1 MNYISIKD
9 IDNLKQWVADAIKI
23 KKNPLKHKK
32 LGKNKTLGMLFFNP
46 SLRTRLSTQKA
57 ALNLGMNV
65 MVMNFTNEGWTL
77 EFEDGAIMNQGA
89 SEHIKEAAEVV
100 SQYCDIIAIRAFAG
114 LTDKE
119 KDNAETVMAGF
130 LKYATVPILN
140 MESATGHPLQSL
152 ADAITMEEFKTKHK
166 PKVVLTWA
174 PHPRALPQAVVNSFI
189 EMMQLQDADF
199 VITHPE
205 GYELNPEITKN
216 SKIEHDQNK
225 AFENADFIYAK
236 NWSNY
241 IDYGKITNSDP
252 NWTVTADK
260 MKLTNN
266 AKFMHCLPVR
276 RNVIVTDEVIDSD
289 NSIVMHQANN
299 RTYSAQ
305 LVLKKMLAPQ
315 PPKGEFPSNGK
326 IKKKKDGK

>member
-1 MNYISIKD
+1 MNYLSIKD
-9 IDNLKQWVADAIKI
+9 INSLSEWVTEAIKI
-23 KKNPLKHKK
+23 KKNPLKNKK

-77 EFEDGAIMNQGA
+77 EFEDGAIMNAGA

-100 SQYCDIIAIRAFAG
+100 SQYCDIIAIRAFAE
-114 LTDKE
+114 LQDRD
-119 KDNAETVMAGF
+119 KDNAETVINGF
-130 LKYATVPILN
+130 LKYATVSIVN

-152 ADAITMEEFKTKHK
+152 ADAITMEEHKTKHK
-166 PKVVLTWA
+166 PKVVLSWA
-174 PHPRALPQAVVNSFI
+174 PHPKALPQAVVNSFT

-199 VITHPE
+199 VITHPK
-205 GYELNPEITKN
+205 GYELNPDIVKN
-216 SKIEHDQNK
+216 SKIEYDQDK

-241 IDYGKITNSDP
+241 NDYGKITNSDP
-252 NWTVTADK
+252 NWTITAEK

-276 RNVIVTDEVIDSD
+276 RNVIVADEVLDSE
-289 NSIVMHQANN
+289 NSIVIEQANN
-299 RTYSAQ
+299 RTYAAQ
-305 LVLKKMLAPQ
+305 LVLKKIL
-315 PPKGEFPSNGK
+315 ES
-326 IKKKKDGK
+326 

>member
-1 MNYISIKD
+1 MNYTSIKE
-9 IDNLKQWVADAIKI
+9 IDSLKKWVKQALKI
-23 KKNPLKHKK
+23 KKDPLKNQR
-32 LGKNKTLGMLFFNP
+32 LGKDKTLVMLFFNP

-57 ALNLGMNV
+57 AINLGMNV
-65 MVMNFTNEGWTL
+65 MVMNFGAEGWTL
-77 EFEDGAIMNQGA
+77 EFEDGTIMNQGA

-119 KDNAETVMAGF
+119 KDNAETVMNGF
-130 LKYATVPILN
+130 VKYATVPIVN

-152 ADAITMEEFKTKHK
+152 ADAITIAEFKTKHK

-174 PHPRALPQAVVNSFI
+174 PHPKALPQAVANSFV
-189 EMMQLQDADF
+189 EMMQLQRDMDF

-205 GYELNPEITKN
+205 GYELNPEITKD
-216 SKIEHDQNK
+216 SVIEYNQDK

-241 IDYGKITNSDP
+241 NDYGKVTNTDK
-252 NWTVTADK
+252 NWTVTAEK

-276 RNVIVTDEVIDSD
+276 RNVIVADEVIDSE
-289 NSIVMHQANN
+289 NSIVIQQAHN

-305 LVLKKMLAPQ
+305 LVLQ
-315 PPKGEFPSNGK
+315 K
-326 IKKKKDGK
+326 ILKRLPNKTKSLEY